1 MLMGPEVQRSHGSR
15 TPILIPVGSRNGS
28 ETPSAEEREC
38 KISIMTGEQHNKMS
52 IMAGEKHNDRHN
64 GIGEES

>member
-38 KISIMTGEQHNKMS
+38 KISIMTGEQHNKM
-52 IMAGEKHNDRHN
+52 
-64 GIGEES
+64 